1 MPAAS
6 AVIKKVYPPTR
17 QFLGRLN
24 NPKVEYIKGISA
36 AIAIE
41 QKANTTNTRSTIV
54 TSTEIYDYIKL
65 LFAINRPNLFTGFRA
80 GSKKNTVTDVVTEV
94 KSFEIN

>member
-41 QKANTTNTRSTIV
+41 QKAHTTNARSTIV

-65 LFAINRPNLFTGFRA
+65 LFAIIGQTYSPVSER
-80 GSKKNTVTDVVTEV
+80 EV
-94 KSFEIN
+94 KKIRLLMLSLK